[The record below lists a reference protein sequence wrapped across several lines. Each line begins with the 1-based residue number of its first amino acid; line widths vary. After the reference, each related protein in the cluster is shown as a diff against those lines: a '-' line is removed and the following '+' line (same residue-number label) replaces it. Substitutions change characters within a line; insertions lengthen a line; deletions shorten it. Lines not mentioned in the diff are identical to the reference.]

1 MSKIIYLKDI
11 FLIKDSQEKEK
22 KSTKKTTTSRSKLK
36 STKYNKSA
44 KSFLIEKKE
53 GS

>member
-1 MSKIIYLKDI
+1 MSEIIYLKDI
-11 FLIKDSQEKEK
+11 FLVKDSPKKGKKSSK
-22 KSTKKTTTSRSKLK
+22 KSTANPPKLK

-53 GS
+53 R